1 MSDDMVVHIT
11 DQQEILENIRV
22 TRDYRL
28 QQSDWTQIPD
38 SPFTAAQKEAW
49 ANYRQQLRDLPTT
62 YSEATSLEEVIFPTA
77 PEA

>member
-28 QQSDWTQIPD
+28 QQSDWTQMPD
-38 SPFTAAQKEAW
+38 SPFTESQKEAW